1 MKHFSH
7 THPLILS
14 KYNHSPPNAVCSACR
29 DPISSNTDFYQCIH
43 QSIDSPCTRFL
54 LHKACADLPMV
65 IQHPLY
71 EEGVLM
77 LYADDEEFFC
87 RTCQQYVARWFYVH
101 LEQFVHLG
109 QFVRVCI
116 KCAFLER
123 QLNHPSHS
131 HPLTL
136 LPMKATLHRCTACG
150 VQEYDNNGVLCYL
163 CSKEIVRCSAIG
175 FITVL
180 TADILHTSTALY
192 QQSISRKDGNENDD
206 MGDVEG
212 SDLVHL
218 PICDDEPYLFYQLIQ
233 QFANKFSIST
243 NEESRKADIISEC
256 RSGHSLI
263 LFDNSTTESVVE
275 TNICDGCVQPL
286 LSPPHPFYGCLD
298 CNFFLHTLCATELP
312 REIENRLTKFTRCY
326 ETIKGHPQA
335 FNCELCSVDINPN
348 FWFYYCVN
356 CDTSFHALCVDQD
369 VYSNIKYGGMVK
381 DDNLHQHLIR
391 LNGCRQKFKCAECGE
406 NIAESYIWEWNAP
419 CFFSRKPLIQCASC
433 EFFVC
438 MECIISRYGSSE
450 PRGETVEYSVD
461 YNEFCEITF

>member
-1 MKHFSH
+1 MFRYW
-7 THPLILS
+7 I
-14 KYNHSPPNAVCSACR
+14 Y
-29 DPISSNTDFYQCIH
+29 Y
-43 QSIDSPCTRFL
+43 
-54 LHKACADLPMV
+54 CAD
-65 IQHPLY
+65 
-71 EEGVLM
+71 
-77 LYADDEEFFC
+77 C
-87 RTCQQYVARWFYVH
+87 RYFAHVHCALSAEYVY
-101 LEQFVHLG
+101 
-109 QFVRVCI
+109 
-116 KCAFLER
+116 
-123 QLNHPSHS
+123 
-131 HPLTL
+131 
-136 LPMKATLHRCTACG
+136 
-150 VQEYDNNGVLCYL
+150 
-163 CSKEIVRCSAIG
+163 
-175 FITVL
+175 
-180 TADILHTSTALY
+180 
-192 QQSISRKDGNENDD
+192 GNENDD

-326 ETIKGHPQA
+326 ETSKPFDFYVCGVCDRFCNGVMYYDETNKYWVDVLCAALPSKIKHDCHKWCYGNIDHHSWACKICDYYIHIKCALKKGTIKHRWDEHHLSLVYPPVKGHPQA